1 MIYKVIEDKKYEYD
15 ILKTNFLYGVDLKN
29 ELNAL
34 GQEGWKAISYNEDSN
49 SILLMREFVEVDE
62 KSTQINS

>member
-15 ILKTNFLYGVDLKN
+15 ILKTNFLYSVDLKN

-34 GQEGWKAISYNEDSN
+34 GQEGWKVISYNEDSN